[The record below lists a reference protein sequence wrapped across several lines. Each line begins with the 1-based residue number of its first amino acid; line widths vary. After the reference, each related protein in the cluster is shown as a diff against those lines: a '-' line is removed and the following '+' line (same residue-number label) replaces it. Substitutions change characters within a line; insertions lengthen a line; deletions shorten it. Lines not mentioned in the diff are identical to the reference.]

1 MVPGE
6 RLTSCQRDVMSLRP
20 SLPSHVVTDP
30 VGIVNV
36 LVGLPEVIVLGA
48 ASRDREIE
56 LHVMLDVPRAACST
70 CGVLARFKGWRE
82 VVLRDLTFG
91 DQTVSLHWHK
101 RRWRCEDPDC
111 ANGGWTEQ
119 DDRIAHPRMKLTRR
133 AALRATEDVGRKGRT
148 VSEVAQELGCDWHT
162 VNDVVIAYG
171 EALVDH
177 PERFGK
183 VTALGLDETAFAR
196 TAPYY
201 RTSFVTS
208 IVDVGRGQVLDVVAG
223 RGGAEPRRWLMA
235 RPKSWRDAVEYATLD
250 LSGGYKAVFDA
261 CLPDATLVAD
271 KFHVIKLANERI
283 DETRR
288 RVQNETLGHRGRKH
302 DPLYRA
308 RRLLTMAEERLGTN
322 GDEKLKG
329 LLRAGDPRGDV
340 ALAWEAKE
348 AVREL
353 YGHQDQTL
361 ALEWVD
367 ALAGDLTDSMRPPE
381 VRSLGRTLRRWRCE
395 ITAWHAC
402 HLSNGPT
409 EAMNNLIKR
418 IKRVAFGFTNLRNY
432 RVRALLYAGRPDWS
446 LLSSISPR

>member
-1 MVPGE
+1 
-6 RLTSCQRDVMSLRP
+6 MSSRP
-20 SLPSHVVTDP
+20 ALPTHVLTDP
-30 VGIVNV
+30 VAVADV
-36 LVGLPEVIVLGA
+36 LVGLPEITLLGA
-48 ASRDREIE
+48 ASRDGEIE
-56 LHVMLDVPRAACST
+56 LHVMLDASRTACST

-82 VVLRDLTFG
+82 VVLRDLRFG
-91 DQTVSLHWHK
+91 DQTVALHWHK

-111 ANGGWTEQ
+111 PNGGWTEQ

-148 VSEVAQELGCDWHT
+148 VNEVATELGCDWHT

-171 EALVDH
+171 EVLVDH
-177 PERFGK
+177 PDRFGE
-183 VTALGLDETAFAR
+183 VGALGLDETAFVR
-196 TAPYY
+196 TAPYF

-208 IVDVGRGQVLDVVAG
+208 IVDVGRGQLLDIVPG
-223 RGGAEPRRWLMA
+223 RGGGGPRNWLMA
-235 RPKSWRDAVEYATLD
+235 RGARWRDAVDYATLD
-250 LSGGYKAVFDA
+250 LSGAYKAVFDA

-271 KFHVIKLANERI
+271 KFHVIKVANDRL

-288 RVQNETLGHRGRKH
+288 RVQNDTLGHRGRKH

-308 RRLLTMAEERLGTN
+308 RRLLTMAAERLGEK
-322 GDEKLKG
+322 GDEKLQG

-340 ALAWEAKE
+340 AVAWEAKE

-367 ALAGDLTDSMRPPE
+367 ALAEDLTDTMRPPE
-381 VRSLGRTLRRWRCE
+381 VRSLGRTLRRWRSE
-395 ITAWHAC
+395 ITAWHVC
-402 HLSNGPT
+402 QLSNGPT

-432 RVRALLYAGRPDWS
+432 RVRALLYAGKPDWS
-446 LLSSISPR
+446 LLSTIRPR